1 MNVVGYIG
9 YFTLFLGYSIAVA
22 VAAVA
27 VAAVAVAAV
36 AAVSVGRK
44 MTAFFKFIF
53 HIFFRQ
59 T

>member
-1 MNVVGYIG
+1 MSLG
-9 YFTLFLGYSIAVA
+9 TLGTSLCFWEIQSAVAVDA

-27 VAAVAVAAV
+27 VAAVAV